1 MDEKGLL
8 DVIRLAKNDEEDSIC
23 YLIKKFDL
31 LIKKYARQL
40 NYDCAETDLIICLL
54 ELVKKVEVKKLETYS
69 EGQLV
74 NYIVN
79 ILRNKK
85 IDIYRKRCLDIEVV
99 YMEEMTG
106 VESENKIE
114 DRINLQS
121 VLESLTDKQRDVII
135 AKYFQGYSDFEIGEK
150 LNISRQAVNKLKKR
164 SLNKLREILME
175 DSYGKPNY

>member
-8 DVIRLAKNDEEDSIC
+8 EILQLAKNNNEEAIY
-23 YLIKKFDL
+23 YLLKKFDL

-54 ELVKKVEVKKLETYS
+54 EFTKKVQLKKLETYS

-85 IDIYRKRCLDIEVV
+85 IDIYRKRCLDIELVH
-99 YMEEMTG
+99 MEEITEMK
-106 VESENKIE
+106 NNNQI
-114 DRINLQS
+114 DDHMNLQS
-121 VLESLTDKQRDVII
+121 LLNSLTDKQRDVII
-135 AKYFQGYSDFEIGEK
+135 AKYFQGYSDFEIGEN

-164 SLNKLREILME
+164 SLDKLREILME